1 MFFIKLTPIVRKND
15 FFFWIKKNNFFRS
28 KKYMF
33 HEIFFIKFDPKKN
46 KYMKI
51 VIYMR
56 YLDEKISPKTLEN
69 DNFYF

>member
-1 MFFIKLTPIVRKND
+1 
-15 FFFWIKKNNFFRS
+15 
-28 KKYMF
+28 MF
-33 HEIFFIKFDPKKN
+33 HEIFFIKFDQKKN

-69 DNFYF
+69 DNFYL